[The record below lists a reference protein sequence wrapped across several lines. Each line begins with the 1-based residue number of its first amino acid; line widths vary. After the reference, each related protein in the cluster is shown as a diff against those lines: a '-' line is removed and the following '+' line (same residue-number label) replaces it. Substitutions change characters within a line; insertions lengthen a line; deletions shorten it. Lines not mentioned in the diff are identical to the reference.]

1 MNKITKMF
9 LVIISVASFSLS
21 SAIAGELTVT
31 GGVTATVKTN
41 SGYSNAGRGLGVSN
55 ELDFTANGELD
66 NGMAWKWQT
75 QLDDAGT
82 VNDDTRLE
90 LTTPYGLVGMY
101 ISENDISTKLGYGI
115 GAMGVGSDYT
125 GPATLEFGT
134 TMSAYNN
141 VGVQTPAGLLPS
153 GAVISFAHAPNLSS
167 TQGAS
172 AKASGALED
181 AVVGDSAYS
190 VRVKASPIDGLS
202 VGADY
207 MTVEGGYQRY
217 EEESGAAFLKYTQ
230 GPFTV
235 GAARALFQDGQAT
248 GGVAGTSNSF
258 YYETDMYGIQF
269 AVNDALS
276 LSYSEEKSTKVNSQ
290 TMAISSVK
298 ADVANIETTVKHIQ
312 AAYVIGGATLGLAI
326 ADGDDINYIAD
337 RDGKTTTLSIA
348 MDF

>member
-31 GGVTATVKTN
+31 GGVTATVLTK

-115 GAMGVGSDYT
+115 GAMGVGSDYA
-125 GPATLEFGT
+125 GPATLEWGT
-134 TMSAYNN
+134 TMNSYNN
-141 VGVQTPAGLLPS
+141 VGVQTPAGLLPA
-153 GAVISFAHAPNLSS
+153 GAVVSFAHAPNLSS

-172 AKASGALED
+172 AKAAGAVEV
-181 AVVGDSAYS
+181 ASVGDAAYS

-207 MTVEGGYQRY
+207 MTVEGGFARY
-217 EEESGAAFLKYTQ
+217 EEESGGAFLKYTQ

-235 GAARALFQDGQAT
+235 GAARSLFQDGIAT
-248 GGVAGTSNSF
+248 GGAVGTASF
-258 YYETDMYGIQF
+258 HYETDMYGIQF

-290 TMAISSVK
+290 TMSVAAVK
-298 ADVANIETTVKHIQ
+298 ADVANIETTVKHVQ

-326 ADGDDINYIAD
+326 ADGDDINYTAN

>member
-1 MNKITKMF
+1 
-9 LVIISVASFSLS
+9 
-21 SAIAGELTVT
+21 
-31 GGVTATVKTN
+31 
-41 SGYSNAGRGLGVSN
+41 
-55 ELDFTANGELD
+55 
-66 NGMAWKWQT
+66 MAWKWQT

-181 AVVGDSAYS
+181 AVVGHSAYS